1 MSQHGAAAATF
12 LRRDEPSKAV
22 RQLERA
28 MKACE
33 GKEQAHPGLAVEA
46 ARVRLNYA
54 AALSADGRPLEALA
68 AIKESQRGLASVLSW
83 ADDCGA
89 GDPGVLQIA
98 GEARALQCACLVAE
112 GIQLEASGKE
122 VPLSGVL

>member
-46 ARVRLNYA
+46 ARLRLNYA
-54 AALSADGRPLEALA
+54 AALSADGRALA